1 MPLWKDFLETLRM
14 IKFEHTVF
22 ALPFAYLGAFIA
34 AGGRPSWHKVIW
46 ISLAMLGARSAAM
59 SFNRLVDLP
68 FDALNPRTRMRSL
81 PAGRLSPRFVIVFT
95 ILSLALLLYSAFQLN
110 QLCFLLAPLAVV
122 IIFFYSY
129 TKRFTSFSHLFLG
142 LSLAIAP
149 LGGWMAVREKLDPL
163 ALVLALVVGLWV
175 AGFDIIYACQDTTF
189 DSEHKL
195 YSLPQA
201 IGVAQALVVS
211 AGAHMVMIILLFAI
225 YWHLQLSRL
234 SLAGIVATS
243 LLIGYEHW
251 IVRPSDLSRVNTAFF
266 TLNGI
271 VSVLLFLAIGLD
283 LSLLR

>member
-1 MPLWKDFLETLRM
+1 MRLWKDFLETLRM

-34 AGGRPSWHKVIW
+34 AGGRPTWHKLIW

-68 FDALNPRTRMRSL
+68 LDALNPRTRMRSL

-95 ILSLALLLYSAFQLN
+95 ILALALLLYSAFQLN

-129 TKRFTSFSHLFLG
+129 TKRFTSLSHLFLG

-149 LGGWMAVREKLDPL
+149 LGGWLAVREKLDPL

-175 AGFDIIYACQDTTF
+175 AGFDIIYACQDATF
-189 DSEHKL
+189 DSAHKL
-195 YSLPQA
+195 YSLPQT
-201 IGVAQALVVS
+201 IGVGPALVVS
-211 AGAHMVMIILLFAI
+211 AVAHMLMIILLFAM
-225 YWHLQLSRL
+225 YWQLQLSKL

-271 VSVLLFLAIGLD
+271 ISVLLFLAIGLD